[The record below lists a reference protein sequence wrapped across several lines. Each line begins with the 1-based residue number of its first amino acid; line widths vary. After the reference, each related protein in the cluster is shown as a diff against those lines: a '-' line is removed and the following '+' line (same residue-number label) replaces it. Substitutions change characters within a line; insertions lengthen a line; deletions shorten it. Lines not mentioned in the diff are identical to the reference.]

1 MSAPVPVADVAAGQ
15 RQILRDLAAEYG
27 RQLRQI
33 LQVGELVK
41 GSVYPIETRCGNPG
55 CHCAMPH
62 GRLHPATVLSWSE
75 AGRTRMRS
83 LGVDQR
89 DRIRRLSEQY
99 RRCGRRAPMWSGC
112 TNRCCTPSINWN
124 KPCACRRP
132 PPLAGHAPPARA
144 HRGRVVEIR
153 YRQSPQDAELFAQ
166 ALRALPVESWWED
179 WMRHADR
186 LLEDPELVNIVH
198 QVQLKRWPK

>member
-1 MSAPVPVADVAAGQ
+1 VHPCLLPIVAAGQ

-41 GSVYPIETRCGNPG
+41 GSVYQIETALRQPG
-55 CHCAMPH
+55 LSLRYAAR
-62 GRLHPATVLSWSE
+62 RLHPATVLSWSE

-83 LGVDQR
+83 LGVDRR

-99 RRCGRRAPMWSGC
+99 RRLRQARADVVRLHQQMLHAIDQLEQALRLP
-112 TNRCCTPSINWN
+112 P
-124 KPCACRRP
+124 P

-166 ALRALPVESWWED
+166 ALRAFA
-179 WMRHADR
+179 RG
-186 LLEDPELVNIVH
+186 ELVGR
-198 QVQLKRWPK
+198 LDAPRRPLARRS